1 MSHRLV
7 TLTLRQ
13 AYGVVTD
20 MSKDIDNIQRAVIK
34 ALHKDGHAVT
44 WIAESLDVSR
54 TTVHNVINNK
64 GGKRQQQRA
73 DRYEAFFKDSNS
85 GCYHNGELLPS
96 TDQLRSGDPLSEL
109 LLEEEITNRLIEG
122 ARHGTTC

>member
-7 TLTLRQ
+7 TLTLKR
-13 AYGVVTD
+13 GLNLV
-20 MSKDIDNIQRAVIK
+20 SKDIDNIQRAVIK

-96 TDQLRSGDPLSEL
+96 ADQLRSGDPLSEL

>member
-7 TLTLRQ
+7 TLILKR
-13 AYGVVTD
+13 GLNLV
-20 MSKDIDNIQRAVIK
+20 SKDIDNIQRAVIK
-34 ALHKDGHAVT
+34 ALHKDGQ
-44 WIAESLDVSR
+44 
-54 TTVHNVINNK
+54 
-64 GGKRQQQRA
+64 GKRQQQRA

-96 TDQLRSGDPLSEL
+96 ADQLRSGDPLSEL

-122 ARHGTTC
+122 ARHGLTS